1 MTFKKLDHVF
11 RPAIFKDNRPF
22 HYQRSTSFR
31 GESER
36 EKKEARKRGR
46 GRL

>member
-1 MTFKKLDHVF
+1 MYSVRLFSKIIDHFIISGVQ
-11 RPAIFKDNRPF
+11 A
-22 HYQRSTSFR
+22 FR